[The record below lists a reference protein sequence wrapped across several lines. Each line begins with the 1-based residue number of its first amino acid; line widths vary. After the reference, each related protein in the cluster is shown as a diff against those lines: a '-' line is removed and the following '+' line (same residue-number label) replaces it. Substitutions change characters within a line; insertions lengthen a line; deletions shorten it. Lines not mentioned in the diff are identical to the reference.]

1 METTD
6 ASTRLEQIQSLLGG
20 QNDGSSSLA
29 TPFGNILDQ
38 FMPMLQLLLVL
49 GIVMTVV
56 IVVYFIVNTVQK
68 QRQHAAIMR
77 IDKNL
82 QKLVDLQ
89 QPDPVP
95 VDNNPSTDPE
105 T

>member
-20 QNDGSSSLA
+20 QNDGSSTL
-29 TPFGNILDQ
+29 TNPFGNILDQ
-38 FMPMLQLLLVL
+38 FMPLLQLLLIL
-49 GIVMTVV
+49 GVVMTVV
-56 IVVYFIVNTVQK
+56 IVIYFIVNTVQK

-77 IDKNL
+77 IDKNV

-89 QPDPVP
+89 QPASAP
-95 VDNNPSTDPE
+95 VDNSPAPDPE

>member
-6 ASTRLEQIQSLLGG
+6 ASARLEQIQSLLGG
-20 QNDGSSSLA
+20 QNDGSSTLA
-29 TPFGNILDQ
+29 NPFGNILDQ
-38 FMPMLQLLLVL
+38 FMPLLQLLLIL
-49 GIVMTVV
+49 GVVMTVV
-56 IVVYFIVNTVQK
+56 IVIYFIVNTVQK

-77 IDKNL
+77 IDRNV

-89 QPDPVP
+89 QPASTP
-95 VDNNPSTDPE
+95 VDNSPAPDPE